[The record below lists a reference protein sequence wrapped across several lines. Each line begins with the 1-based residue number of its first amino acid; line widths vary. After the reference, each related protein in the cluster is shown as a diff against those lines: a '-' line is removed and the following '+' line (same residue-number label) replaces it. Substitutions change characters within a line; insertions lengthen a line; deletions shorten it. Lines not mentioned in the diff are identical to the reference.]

1 MTSQRVKNMLF
12 LFDLNSPKIVPKANG
27 QNFLLWLAVINK
39 NASDDRKRAYTR
51 DSIEA
56 KKCHAVA

>member
-1 MTSQRVKNMLF
+1 MTSQRVKKMLF

-39 NASDDRKRAYTR
+39 NASDDRKRVYAR

-56 KKCHAVA
+56 KKCHAVT

>member
-27 QNFLLWLAVINK
+27 QNFLLWLVVINK
-39 NASDDRKRAYTR
+39 NASDDRKRVYAR